1 MNDKQTGLENF
12 IERHRADFDVF
23 EPRPDLWD
31 DIEQSLAAP
40 TAGTAAPAT
49 AEAPDVTPLRVMK
62 LYPDDAPEAAPAAH
76 VAPATTTGFWRQ
88 WLPSSGLAAAVAL
101 LVAAGIGAVWS
112 NNHQDA
118 VWARTAGTTP
128 LVLAPETDLE
138 DAGAGLYFGASPVA
152 NAPESSARH
161 LTTALQRME
170 TYYAAQIA
178 ERKGELRELEVQTAV
193 ASAPPADWR
202 HELAGLDST
211 YRQLKVELYRNPEPE
226 VVLEAMNRNL
236 QIRLD
241 ILNQQT
247 RSREQ
252 VQAYHAQ
259 PLMIADNH
267 PMP

>member
-1 MNDKQTGLENF
+1 MNDKETGLENF

-31 DIEQSLAAP
+31 DIEQNLAAP
-40 TAGTAAPAT
+40 TAGTDAPVA
-49 AEAPDVTPLRVMK
+49 AEASEVAPLRVVK
-62 LYPDDAPEAAPAAH
+62 LYPDSLEAGP
-76 VAPATTTGFWRQ
+76 VAPTAVPVAAGFRSK
-88 WLPSSGLAAAVAL
+88 WLPSSGMAAAVAL
-101 LVAAGIGAVWS
+101 LIAAGVGAIWS
-112 NNHQDA
+112 NSHQDA

-128 LVLAPETDLE
+128 LVLADTQPE
-138 DAGAGLYFGASPVA
+138 DASTGLYFGASPVA
-152 NAPESSARH
+152 NVPESSAQH

-170 TYYAAQIA
+170 TYYATQIA
-178 ERKGELRELEVQTAV
+178 ERKGELRELEAQTTA
-193 ASAPPADWR
+193 ASAPSADWR
-202 HELAGLDST
+202 RELAGLDST
-211 YRQLKVELYRNPEPE
+211 YRQLKVELYRNPEPD

-252 VQAYHAQ
+252 VQEYHSQ
-259 PLMIADNH
+259 PLMLADTH

>member
-1 MNDKQTGLENF
+1 MNDKETGLENF

-31 DIEQSLAAP
+31 DIEQNLAAP
-40 TAGTAAPAT
+40 TAGSAAPAADEAPAVAPLRVVKLYPDEAPDAAPAAFAAPAT
-49 AEAPDVTPLRVMK
+49 SFRSK
-62 LYPDDAPEAAPAAH
+62 
-76 VAPATTTGFWRQ
+76 
-88 WLPSSGLAAAVAL
+88 WLPNSGMAAAVAL
-101 LVAAGIGAVWS
+101 LLAAGIGAVWS
-112 NNHQDA
+112 SSHQDT

-128 LVLAPETDLE
+128 LVLAPESELE
-138 DAGAGLYFGASPVA
+138 DVSSGLYFGASPVA
-152 NAPESSARH
+152 NAPESSAQY

-170 TYYAAQIA
+170 TYYATQIA
-178 ERKGELRELEVQTAV
+178 ERKGELRELEAQTTA

-202 HELAGLDST
+202 RELAGLDST
-211 YRQLKVELYRNPEPE
+211 YRQLKVELYRNPEPD

-252 VQAYHAQ
+252 VQEYHTQ
-259 PLMIADNH
+259 PLMIADTH

>member
-1 MNDKQTGLENF
+1 MNDKETGLENF

-31 DIEQSLAAP
+31 DIEQKLAAP
-40 TAGTAAPAT
+40 TAGSAAPA
-49 AEAPDVTPLRVMK
+49 ADEAPAVAPLRVVK
-62 LYPDDAPEAAPAAH
+62 LYPDDAPEAAPAAL
-76 VAPATTTGFWRQ
+76 AASARAASFRSK
-88 WLPSSGLAAAVAL
+88 WLPNSGMAAAVAL

-112 NNHQDA
+112 SHHQDA
-118 VWARTAGTTP
+118 VWARTTGTTP
-128 LVLAPETDLE
+128 LVLAPESTVE
-138 DAGAGLYFGASPVA
+138 DVSSGLYFGASPVA
-152 NAPESSARH
+152 NAPESSSQH

-170 TYYAAQIA
+170 TYYATQIA
-178 ERKGELRELEVQTAV
+178 ERKGALRELEAQTTA
-193 ASAPPADWR
+193 ASAPPAEWR

-252 VQAYHAQ
+252 VQEYHTQ
-259 PLMIADNH
+259 PLMIADTH